1 MGRKLALGLAAFG
14 GLPAAVG
21 GAGGAPLAPGTGSA
35 FAFGKPCGPGGGVF
49 GAVAAFGVTLA
60 GCGALG
66 TALIPFGAP
75 GVAAAPGA
83 LGAPAAPT
91 TPGFTAGL
99 IEALGGTGNLPCW
112 IRVAFCATAG
122 GRVGV
127 APPGAGAAATGG
139 GGAPLGGT
147 FASPGESA
155 GAGCACGG

>member
-1 MGRKLALGLAAFG
+1 MTAFG
-14 GLPAAVG
+14 GLPAAAG

-66 TALIPFGAP
+66 AALIPFGAP

-83 LGAPAAPT
+83 LDAPGALGAPGAPST
-91 TPGFTAGL
+91 AGFTTGL
-99 IEALGGTGNLPCW
+99 IEALGGTGSLPCW

-139 GGAPLGGT
+139 GGTPLALG
-147 FASPGESA
+147 
-155 GAGCACGG
+155 